1 MADLCAAR
9 VLHRAASSIHLPRE
23 DSRRVMSEAAAGLS
37 MPCTF
42 RSGRAAAA
50 VSTYSSDL
58 QAKRLNLENAVNS
71 GVMVIDLALWR
82 SRNVPALCFR
92 WLVEHP
98 GLAR

>member
-1 MADLCAAR
+1 
-9 VLHRAASSIHLPRE
+9 
-23 DSRRVMSEAAAGLS
+23 

-98 GLAR
+98 GLAQTVDQDAINVILSDSMFLLDPKWNFQVKSGNRT